1 MINKLNKL
9 GYTKID
15 VLIVVVLLGV
25 VAFITIN
32 KTSYAF
38 EIDNKK
44 AITEYINL
52 IELQAED
59 YARDNLNLFKETDTT
74 YISVDDLVDNKY
86 LIGNED
92 GLITDPTDNT
102 KVYNS
107 NKIKLEYNK
116 EKNSVKATFVN

>member
-1 MINKLNKL
+1 MNKLNKL

-15 VLIVVVLLGV
+15 VLIVVILLGI

-44 AITEYINL
+44 AIAEYINL

-59 YARDNLNLFKETDTT
+59 YAMDNLSLFKETDTT
-74 YISVDDLVDNKY
+74 YISVDDLVENKY

-92 GLITDPTDNT
+92 GMITDPTDSS
-102 KVYNS
+102 KYYNS

-116 EKNSVKATFVN
+116 ENNSVKASFLN

>member
-1 MINKLNKL
+1 MMNKLNKL

-15 VLIVVVLLGV
+15 VLIVVILLGI

-44 AITEYINL
+44 AIAEYINL

-59 YARDNLNLFKETDTT
+59 YAMDNLSLFKETDTT
-74 YISVDDLVDNKY
+74 YISVDDLVENKY

-92 GLITDPTDNT
+92 GMITDPTDSS
-102 KVYNS
+102 KYYNS

-116 EKNSVKATFVN
+116 ENNSVKASFLN